1 MRMLPLWGTSMGCPS
16 AQMVP
21 EVGRSS
27 PAIKLSTV
35 DLPHPDG
42 PTMQRNS
49 PSFTARLMFS
59 KAIRV
64 PPGDGKERET
74 FSKMS
79 LLSLSH
85 GVSDTLGITG
95 TLTKLTIVLANVL
108 ANRFSSFFIQHL
120 VQDGEII
127 DAGKIGALPAQKSRF
142 KRPACRGEQRGANG
156 IV

>member
-1 MRMLPLWGTSMGCPS
+1 MRMWPLWGTSMGCPS

-59 KAIRV
+59 KATRV

-79 LLSLSH
+79 LLSRSQ
-85 GVSDTLGITG
+85 GVSDTLDMIGASD
-95 TLTKLTIVLANVL
+95 L
-108 ANRFSSFFIQHL
+108 FSFFPPP
-120 VQDGEII
+120 II
-127 DAGKIGALPAQKSRF
+127 AGSAIVAHVLSR
-142 KRPACRGEQRGANG
+142 CH
-156 IV
+156 